1 MAKKNSVIPV
11 SNMIVKKPR
20 KAAVKASEASG
31 DAEAPK
37 VESAA
42 VKAPKVESAAVKAAK
57 AASIALEVFDHV
69 AKKTLKMGKRQ
80 FDILSKTTYTEGR
93 SKFLRYTLGNVK
105 KAAITK
111 ND

>member
-1 MAKKNSVIPV
+1 MTKKNSVIPV

-42 VKAPKVESAAVKAAK
+42 VKAPK